1 MSLSGTVARVA
12 AGGVALGALT
22 TAYAVLEAHSY
33 RLRRI
38 DVPVLPPGQPELR
51 VLHLSDLHMT
61 PRHSGRAA
69 WIADL
74 DRLDPHLVVVTGD
87 FLAHLKAVP
96 FVLDALAPLLLRPGL
111 FTLGSNDY
119 WAPRFKDPTRYLRA
133 DDGRRSVG
141 TPLPWND
148 LVDGLVSAGWHDL
161 DNRRSTI
168 TVDGRTLDTR
178 GTDDPHIRRDRY
190 DEVAG
195 PFAPDADLR
204 LGVTHAPYLRVID
217 AMAADGADLLLAGH
231 THGGQICV
239 PGYGAL
245 VTNCDLEP
253 SRAKGLSR
261 QRDSMLHVSAG
272 LGTSPF
278 TPVRIA
284 CPPEATLLTLQPRPA

>member
-1 MSLSGTVARVA
+1 
-12 AGGVALGALT
+12 
-22 TAYAVLEAHSY
+22 
-33 RLRRI
+33 
-38 DVPVLPPGQPELR
+38 
-51 VLHLSDLHMT
+51 MT

-87 FLAHLKAVP
+87 FLAHVKAVP

-148 LVDGLVSAGWHDL
+148 LVDGLVGAGWHDL

-195 PFAPDADLR
+195 PFSPEADLR
-204 LGVTHAPYLRVID
+204 LGVRRQSID
-217 AMAADGADLLLAGH
+217 PAVANAIAELLLLAPQDAVRQIAIERFTQHRLLDTATAEAAADHLVRGVDAHRHIEEVAVQERHARLHAPGH
-231 THGGQICV
+231 H
-239 PGYGAL
+239 
-245 VTNCDLEP
+245 
-253 SRAKGLSR
+253 
-261 QRDSMLHVSAG
+261 
-272 LGTSPF
+272 
-278 TPVRIA
+278 
-284 CPPEATLLTLQPRPA
+284 